1 MNHERT
7 EHTDMTLIQKPS
19 PMNRS
24 SLKRTVLR
32 NFLTLRSALALLAAC
47 FVAADGHAQETNAQ
61 DLDQD
66 LRARSGRALSYRDLD
81 TASLETVTTPDRL
94 MRVAQGGFAPTEI
107 WRALEHGE
115 KVECLNCIP
124 YVSRLIYDDH
134 AKTREISAWWL
145 RRRIFGVF
153 GPGQVYSQIV
163 ATLNDGAQSETRRAY
178 AAEAL
183 GEFLSSAGTPHV
195 ARAVV
200 DDSSP
205 LVRQSAVRALQRL
218 NTAGPNGEL
227 AVALSDP
234 NEQVRLAAI
243 HASTRINVFRDVD
256 QVAARIDDESST
268 VRTRAIQALGALGAR
283 DAVVAL
289 IAKLS
294 AANEAAA
301 SVRAAAAAALGEIGD
316 PAARSAVLEASEND
330 SDRFVRDAARVALLR
345 L

>member
-7 EHTDMTLIQKPS
+7 EHTAMNRPTQRPS
-19 PMNRS
+19 PMNRPS
-24 SLKRTVLR
+24 IKRTAVR
-32 NFLTLRSALALLAAC
+32 TALALLSAC
-47 FVAADGHAQETNAQ
+47 FVAPDGHAQASNAQ
-61 DLDQD
+61 ELDQD

-115 KVECLNCIP
+115 KVECLDCIP

-153 GPGQVYSQIV
+153 GPGQVYSQTV
-163 ATLNDGAQSETRRAY
+163 ATLNDGSEPETRRAY

-195 ARAVV
+195 ARAVLA
-200 DDSSP
+200 DPSAR
-205 LVRQSAVRALQRL
+205 VRQSAVRALQRL

-234 NEQVRLAAI
+234 DEQVRLAAI

-256 QVAARIDDESST
+256 QIAARIDDESST
-268 VRTRAIQALGALGAR
+268 VRTRAIQALGALRAR

-294 AANEAAA
+294 PANEAAP

-316 PAARSAVLEASEND
+316 TAARSAVLETAESD

>member
-1 MNHERT
+1 MRNLA
-7 EHTDMTLIQKPS
+7 M
-19 PMNRS
+19 
-24 SLKRTVLR
+24 KRRQMPHRPLAV
-32 NFLTLRSALALLAAC
+32 AALLGALMAP
-47 FVAADGHAQETNAQ
+47 AGSYAQERDAQ
-61 DLDQD
+61 ELSAD
-66 LRARSGRALSYRDLD
+66 LRAHAGRATGYQQLD
-81 TASLETVTTPDRL
+81 RASLETVTTPDRL
-94 MRVAQGGFAPTEI
+94 LRVAQGGFAPTEI

-124 YVSRLIYDDH
+124 YVSDMLFDSD

-153 GPGQVYSQIV
+153 GPGQVYAQTV
-163 ATLNDGAQSETRRAY
+163 DALNDKAVPERRRAH

-200 DDSSP
+200 DDESA
-205 LVRQSAVRALQRL
+205 LVRASAVRALQRL
-218 NTAGPNGEL
+218 NSVGPNGEL

-234 NEQVRLAAI
+234 DEKVRLAAL
-243 HASTRINVFRDVD
+243 HASTRVNVFREVD
-256 QVAARIDDESST
+256 QVAARIDDVSSA
-268 VRTRAIQALGALGAR
+268 VRVRAIEALGALRAG
-283 DAVVAL
+283 DAVVGM

-294 AANEAAA
+294 PENEPMP

-316 PAARSAVLEASEND
+316 PAARDAVQNAYDND
-330 SDRFVRDAARVALLR
+330 TDRFVRDAAAVALRR